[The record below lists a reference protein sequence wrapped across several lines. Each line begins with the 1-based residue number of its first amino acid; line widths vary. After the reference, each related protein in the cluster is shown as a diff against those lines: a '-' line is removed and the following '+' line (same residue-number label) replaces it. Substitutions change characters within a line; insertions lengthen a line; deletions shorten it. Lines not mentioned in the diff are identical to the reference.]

1 MEALTIQTQSLQAVQ
16 ARAADALVARRLDMQ
31 ERQRRVNNLLNDL
44 WLHKQQL
51 LWQLESEILPT

>member
-1 MEALTIQTQSLQAVQ
+1 MQAFSTQTQSLQTVQ

-51 LWQLESEILPT
+51 IWQLESEIQPT

>member
-51 LWQLESEILPT
+51 LWQLESEILST

>member
-1 MEALTIQTQSLQAVQ
+1 MQSLQAVQ